1 MTRPAIDFIFMF
13 TRADETVEDCLAVF
27 ETAARV
33 GVKHM
38 GFKDIGVPFDVLVEL
53 NRRIKE
59 AGAVSYL
66 EVVSSTK
73 EACLESARA
82 ARRIGVDRVMGGT
95 EAKGILEILAGS
107 GIEYLP
113 FPGRPVG
120 HPTALGGRPC
130 DVEDDCRRFEA
141 LGCAGVDLLAY
152 RATEADPL
160 ELVKAAR
167 GATKGTLVVA
177 GSIDTPARIRALAE
191 AGADAFTIGSAAFD
205 GSFSPRK
212 GALASQ
218 LADILAAAA

>member
-1 MTRPAIDFIFMF
+1 MSRPAIDFIFMF
-13 TRADETVEDCLAVF
+13 TRADETVQDCLAVL
-27 ETAARV
+27 ETAVVV

-38 GFKDIGVPFDVLVEL
+38 GFKDIGVPFETLVEL

-66 EVVSSTK
+66 ELVSTNG

-82 ARRIGVDRVMGGT
+82 ARRIGVDCVMGGT
-95 EAKGILEILAGS
+95 EADEILAILAGS
-107 GIEYLP
+107 GIAYLP
-113 FPGRPVG
+113 FPGHPVG
-120 HPTALGGRPC
+120 HPTALGGRAC
-130 DVEDDCRRFEA
+130 DIEQDCRRFAA

-160 ELVKAAR
+160 ELVRVAR
-167 GATKGTLVVA
+167 VATQGRLVVA
-177 GSIDTPARIRALAE
+177 GSIDTPARIRALAG
-191 AGADAFTIGSAAFD
+191 AGANAFTIGTAAFD

-218 LADILAAAA
+218 LEAILEAAA